1 MARILFAKFKIIT
14 EEFRFQIS
22 RIVNQNY
29 LNRMTGFEV
38 SLANQPGP
46 LPCPADSDSK
56 SGLEGLFDGIFWAA
70 VPKKRRSRERQTIRQ
85 FGCHKIRA
93 FMTPKKNIKECLEC
107 GSWHEAHAICGVC
120 YQKVRDETEYLKS
133 QMDEETRLYKV
144 PPNEVEFVYKDEE
157 KNNLDSKYVVEV
169 KKSRPEW
176 FPKNLLTKG
185 HLK

>member
-1 MARILFAKFKIIT
+1 M
-14 EEFRFQIS
+14 
-22 RIVNQNY
+22 
-29 LNRMTGFEV
+29 
-38 SLANQPGP
+38 
-46 LPCPADSDSK
+46 
-56 SGLEGLFDGIFWAA
+56 
-70 VPKKRRSRERQTIRQ
+70 
-85 FGCHKIRA
+85 
-93 FMTPKKNIKECLEC
+93 
-107 GSWHEAHAICGVC
+107 C

-133 QMDEETRLYKV
+133 QMDEDTRLYKV